1 MDSGKRKVRMRILKR
16 VGPDPKFKL
25 RLTTGR
31 GKTACL
37 LLFAF
42 CLLSVG
48 CGTSSGPIR
57 ADATE
62 GVCPVCQMKVKAAD
76 PTTTE
81 IVYSDGTKLMFETAG
96 DMLTFYNA
104 PEKYEVTE
112 AQKDRQN
119 IERILIKDYNSKA
132 EIDAR
137 RAALV
142 YKSKVNGPM
151 GPDVFAFQNQDEAR
165 LFVETNG
172 GSILRFNDVTPE
184 MVRNLRKK

>member
-1 MDSGKRKVRMRILKR
+1 M
-16 VGPDPKFKL
+16 
-25 RLTTGR
+25 
-31 GKTACL
+31 TACI

-42 CLLSVG
+42 CLLGVG
-48 CGTSSGPIR
+48 CGPSGGPIR

-62 GVCPVCQMKVKAAD
+62 GICPVCKMNVKASD
-76 PTTTE
+76 PATAE
-81 IVYSDGTKLMFETAG
+81 IFYSDGTKLMFETAG

-104 PEKYEVTE
+104 PEKYEVTG

-119 IERILIKDYNSKA
+119 IDRILMKDYNSKA

-137 RAALV
+137 QSALV

-151 GPDVFAFQNQDEAR
+151 GPDIFAFQSRDEAR
-165 LFVETNG
+165 SFVETNG
-172 GSILRFNDVTPE
+172 GSLLTFNDLTPE

>member
-1 MDSGKRKVRMRILKR
+1 MRMRIRNR
-16 VGPDPKFKL
+16 VGSDTKLKL
-25 RLTTGR
+25 RLTGR
-31 GKTACL
+31 GITVCL
-37 LLFAF
+37 LLFAY

-48 CGTSSGPIR
+48 CGPSSGPIR
-57 ADATE
+57 RDATE
-62 GVCPVCQMKVKAAD
+62 GVCPVCQMNVKTSD
-76 PTTTE
+76 PTATE
-81 IVYSDGTKLMFETAG
+81 IFYSDGTKLMFETAG

-104 PEKYEVTE
+104 PEKYEVTQ

-119 IERILIKDYNSKA
+119 IERILMKDYHSKTGV
-132 EIDAR
+132 DAR
-137 RAALV
+137 QSALV

-172 GSILRFNDVTPE
+172 GSLLMFNDLTPE